1 MRNLLFAIVCGIG
14 LCLALACTQADATVK
29 LNLQA
34 GDIAFVGANVLPMTD
49 ETILTE
55 QTIWVRDG
63 KVFQIGAPNE
73 ISLPE
78 GITQI
83 DAKGAYLI
91 PGLAEMHAHIP
102 QNDRALAEETLFL
115 YLSQGITTI
124 RGMLGHPDHLALR
137 QEVAAGTLL
146 GPRIYTAG
154 PSLNG
159 NSAPDIGTAERLIE
173 AQKAAGYDFLKLH
186 PGLSREVF
194 DAVVAKAKA
203 ADMSYSGHISAEV
216 GIDHALASDYAS
228 IDHLDRYLDGL
239 IPAGQKLD
247 PTQNGFFGLNY
258 TDAMDASLIPALA
271 QKTADAGIWNVPTMS
286 MLVRWTSP
294 QPAAELAAEPE
305 MQYMDPKTVANWE
318 KGKFG
323 MLNYEKW
330 SEERIERFFALRRQM
345 LKALQEAGAGILL
358 GSDAPQ
364 VFNVP
369 GFSIHHEMAE
379 MVNSGLSPYEV
390 LRAGTINPA
399 IFFGKEGQFGMIAV
413 GASAD
418 LILLSANPL
427 ESVNNVKNALG
438 VMRGGVWLS
447 QKDIETRLA
456 AIAAKYKK

>member
-1 MRNLLFAIVCGIG
+1 MKNFLFAISCCIG
-14 LCLALACTQADATVK
+14 LCLQLGCTQADATAK
-29 LNLQA
+29 LSLQE
-34 GDIAFVGANVLPMTD
+34 GDIAIVGANVLTMQS
-49 ETILTE
+49 ESVLAE
-55 QTIWVRDG
+55 QTVYVREG
-63 KVFQIGAPNE
+63 KIYRIGPSNE
-73 ISLPE
+73 MALPE

-83 DAKGAYLI
+83 EAKGAYLL

-159 NSAPDIGTAERLIE
+159 NSAPDTGTAERLIE

-194 DAVVAKAKA
+194 DAVVAKAKSV
-203 ADMSYSGHISAEV
+203 DMPYSGHISAEV
-216 GIDHALASDYAS
+216 GIMHALASDYAS

-239 IPAGQKLD
+239 IPADKKLD
-247 PTQNGFFGLNY
+247 PAENGFFGLNH

-271 QKTADAGIWNVPTMS
+271 QRTVDAGIWNVPTMS

-305 MQYMDPKTVANWE
+305 MQYMNPKTVANWE

-330 SEERIERFFALRRQM
+330 SKERIGRFFALRRQM
-345 LKALQEAGAGILL
+345 LKALQEVGAGILL

-379 MVNSGLSPYEV
+379 MVHAGLTPYEV

-399 IFFGKEGQFGMIAV
+399 IFFGEEGQFGTIAV

-427 ESVNNVKNALG
+427 ESVDNIKNALG

-447 QKDIETRLA
+447 QKEIETRLA
-456 AIAAKYKK
+456 EIAANYK